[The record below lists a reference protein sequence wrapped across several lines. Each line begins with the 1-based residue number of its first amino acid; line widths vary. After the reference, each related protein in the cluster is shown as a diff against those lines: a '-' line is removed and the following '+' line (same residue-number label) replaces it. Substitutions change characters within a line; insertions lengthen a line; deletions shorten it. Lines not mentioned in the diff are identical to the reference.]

1 MNPHSI
7 PKPAFKV
14 ENSYHEFARM
24 PFGLKNALATLKPV
38 MDNILK
44 ELEEKICI
52 VYMDFIIVFSTSL

>member
-14 ENSYHEFARM
+14 ENSCHEFSRM
-24 PFGLKNALATLKPV
+24 PFGLKNALATFQPV
-38 MDNILK
+38 MDNIFK